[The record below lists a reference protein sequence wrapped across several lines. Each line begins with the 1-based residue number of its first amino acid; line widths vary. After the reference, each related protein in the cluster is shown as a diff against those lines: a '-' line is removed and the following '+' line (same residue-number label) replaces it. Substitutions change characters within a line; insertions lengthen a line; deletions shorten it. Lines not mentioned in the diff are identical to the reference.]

1 MNAIR
6 LKTEYLKNPIGIDE
20 PLKEQEFAADRL
32 RARGGWYRCH
42 CLLLL
47 LFYGFHY
54 RNIYA
59 ALTNQKMNERFFS

>member
-6 LKTEYLKNPIGIDE
+6 LKTEYLKNPIGIDK
-20 PLKEQEFAADRL
+20 PLKEQAFAADRL

-59 ALTNQKMNERFFS
+59 ALTNKKMNERFFS

>member
-6 LKTEYLKNPIGIDE
+6 LKTEYLKNPIGIDIVK
-20 PLKEQEFAADRL
+20 PRL
-32 RARGGWYRCH
+32 FWNCAGGWYRCH

-59 ALTNQKMNERFFS
+59 ALTNQKINGRFFS

>member
-59 ALTNQKMNERFFS
+59 ALTNQKVNERFFS

>member
-20 PLKEQEFAADRL
+20 PLKEQEFAAAAKRV
-32 RARGGWYRCH
+32 RSGWYRCH

-47 LFYGFHY
+47 LFYGYHY

-59 ALTNQKMNERFFS
+59 VLTNQKMNERFFS

>member
-20 PLKEQEFAADRL
+20 PLKEQEFAAAAK

-59 ALTNQKMNERFFS
+59 ALTKQKMNERFFS

>member
-20 PLKEQEFAADRL
+20 PLKEQEFAVAAK
-32 RARGGWYRCH
+32 RARDGWYRCH

-54 RNIYA
+54 KNIYA

>member
-59 ALTNQKMNERFFS
+59 ALTNQKINGRFFS